1 MSKLRKV
8 DAESAARAS
17 VENSAEVLRKYQDLI
32 QTPAS
37 QQQQQR
43 GRGQGAESG
52 AHAPEQPVH
61 GDAVVIAVKAGINNK
76 LGNKYP

>member
-8 DAESAARAS
+8 DAESAARDS

-37 QQQQQR
+37 QHQQR
-43 GRGQGAESG
+43 GRGRGRRA
-52 AHAPEQPVH
+52 APTPQ
-61 GDAVVIAVKAGINNK
+61 NNPCMET
-76 LGNKYP
+76 LW

>member
-8 DAESAARAS
+8 DAESAARDS

-37 QQQQQR
+37 QLQR
-43 GRGQGAESG
+43 GRGRGRGRRA
-52 AHAPEQPVH
+52 APTPQ
-61 GDAVVIAVKAGINNK
+61 NNPCMET
-76 LGNKYP
+76 LW